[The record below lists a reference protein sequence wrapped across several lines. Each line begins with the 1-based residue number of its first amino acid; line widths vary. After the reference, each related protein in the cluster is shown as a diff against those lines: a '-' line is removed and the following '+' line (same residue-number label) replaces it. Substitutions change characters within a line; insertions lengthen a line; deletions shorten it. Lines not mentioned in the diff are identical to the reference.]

1 MATDARAIGSDGPV
15 RWREVFRGPRGRLAI
30 GLLLIEAVAAVQALV
45 IATILPDIRRDLGMV
60 QLYGLVF
67 TASSLATIATIPIAG
82 RAVDRFGARRTLLP
96 VLVVFG
102 LGLAVAGTAPTM
114 PVLLVGQFLIGAG
127 GGGLYAM
134 SVGMVAKTFPDR
146 MRARVLALLAS
157 MWIVP
162 GLVGPPL
169 GALIATT
176 IGWRW
181 AFVVPYPVLIL
192 SWVLIAPSLH
202 LVPAGEGEQRRL
214 AVRWPLQLM
223 VGAGFVFTS
232 FTIVEWWALGML
244 AAGLAI
250 GLPALSH
257 IVPPGTWRAAPGLP
271 ATAISAFL
279 LSMGFLAVDA
289 FLTLMLV
296 QIRGLSLAEAGAA
309 VTIATITWAGGAAWQ
324 SGRAGRMPL
333 SRLLRLGVA
342 CTLLGEVLVAA
353 TLVASVPLAAA
364 YVGWTVVG
372 FGMGV
377 AFTTIPLAAMRDAD
391 AGEEASE
398 VSSVLLMDMLG
409 VATGAGLG
417 GGVIAVTGAF
427 GASLVAG
434 IGGSYAIGI
443 ATLAVLLVIAGRLG
457 TAAVGPPPQHV
468 SYR

>member
-1 MATDARAIGSDGPV
+1 MATQAPATAEEGPV
-15 RWREVFRGPRGRLAI
+15 PWREVFRGPRGRLAT

-45 IATILPDIRRDLGMV
+45 VATILPDIRRDLGMV

-82 RAVDRFGARRTLLP
+82 RAVDRLGARRTLLP
-96 VLVVFG
+96 VYVVFG
-102 LGLAVAGTAPTM
+102 LGLAVAGTAPSM
-114 PVLLVGQFLIGAG
+114 PILLVGQFLIGAG

-176 IGWRW
+176 VGWRW
-181 AFVVPYPVLIL
+181 AFAVPYPVLVL

-202 LVPAGEGEQRRL
+202 LVPASAGDTARIAL
-214 AVRWPLQLM
+214 RWPLQLM
-223 VGAGFVFTS
+223 VGAGLVFTS
-232 FTIVEWWALGML
+232 FTIVEWWALGMF
-244 AAGLAI
+244 AVGLAI

-271 ATAISAFL
+271 AAAISAFL

-324 SGRAGRMPL
+324 SGRAERMPL
-333 SRLLRLGVA
+333 SRLLRIGVA
-342 CTLLGEVLVAA
+342 GTLVGEVMVAA
-353 TLVASVPLAAA
+353 TLVARVPLAAA
-364 YVGWTVVG
+364 YVGWTIVG

-377 AFTTIPLAAMRDAD
+377 AFTTMPLAAMRDAD

-409 VATGAGLG
+409 VATGAGIG
-417 GGVIAVTGAF
+417 GGVIAVTSGF

-443 ATLAVLLVIAGRLG
+443 ATLAALLWVAGRLVPS
-457 TAAVGPPPQHV
+457 ADPPSPV
-468 SYR
+468 SDR